1 MTKPKSILV
10 TGATGYV
17 GGRLVPNLLRSGY
30 DLRVLVRDRS
40 DVIGRNWHH
49 KVDIVEGDVL
59 KPQTLSGMMSDI
71 DVAYYLIHSM
81 NGNADFAERD
91 LVAARNFGQ
100 AAQRAGISRII
111 YLGGL
116 GDRNANLSKHLR
128 SRQETGDALRE
139 AGVPVTE
146 FRAAVIVGAGSISF
160 ETIRYL
166 TERVP
171 VMICPSWVYTLV
183 QPISIIDVISYLT
196 SALTHENSA
205 GKTIDIGGSDVLTYG
220 EMMTQY
226 AKMRGLFR
234 ILCPVPVL
242 TPTLSSY
249 WVHIVTPVPS
259 TIARPLIEGLRNT
272 VVVANNYAQ
281 EIFPTINPIN
291 YLQSVSAALDNIEL
305 GNIETSWS
313 DSVSTT
319 IGGQSKS
326 VLKHQDG
333 MIIERWERVVNATPT
348 KTHDV
353 YTRLGGENGWPYMNW
368 LWRLRGY
375 IDRIVG
381 GVGYRGGR
389 RHPEDLRVGDTLDF
403 WRVES
408 VSPDKLLRLRAEMK
422 LPGNGWLQFQT
433 EKISATTSRL
443 IQTVYFAPKGL
454 FGFIYWYAL
463 YPIHSLLLQG
473 TISNIARSSE
483 TPNDQ
488 STSR

>member
-1 MTKPKSILV
+1 M
-10 TGATGYV
+10 
-17 GGRLVPNLLRSGY
+17 SG
-30 DLRVLVRDRS
+30 
-40 DVIGRNWHH
+40 
-49 KVDIVEGDVL
+49 
-59 KPQTLSGMMSDI
+59 I

-81 NGNADFAERD
+81 NGNIDFAERD
-91 LVAARNFGQ
+91 LIAARNFGL
-100 AAQRAGISRII
+100 AAQKAGVSRII

-171 VMICPSWVYTLV
+171 VMICPSWVYTRA
-183 QPISIIDVISYLT
+183 QPISIIDVLSYLT
-196 SALTHENSA
+196 SSLTHAGST

-226 AKMRGLFR
+226 AKLRGLSR

-272 VVVANNYAQ
+272 VVVTNNNAK
-281 EIFPTINPIN
+281 EIFPEITPIN
-291 YLQSVSAALDNIEL
+291 YMQSVSAAIDNIEL
-305 GNIETSWS
+305 GNIETSSS

-319 IGGQSKS
+319 IGSGSKS
-326 VLKHQDG
+326 ILKHQDG
-333 MIIERWERVVNATPT
+333 MIIESWERVVYATAT
-348 KTHDV
+348 KTHNI
-353 YTRLGGENGWPYMNW
+353 YTRLGGNTGWPYLNW

-381 GVGYRGGR
+381 GVGFRGGR

-408 VSPDKLLRLRAEMK
+408 VEPGKLLRLRAEMK
-422 LPGNGWLQFQT
+422 LPGKGWLQFES
-433 EKISATTSRL
+433 EKINETTSRL
-443 IQTVYFAPKGL
+443 IQTVFFAPKGL

-463 YPIHSLLLQG
+463 YPIHSLLLTG
-473 TISNIARSSE
+473 TISKIVRSSE
-483 TPNDQ
+483 MHDYQ
-488 STSR
+488 SAAR